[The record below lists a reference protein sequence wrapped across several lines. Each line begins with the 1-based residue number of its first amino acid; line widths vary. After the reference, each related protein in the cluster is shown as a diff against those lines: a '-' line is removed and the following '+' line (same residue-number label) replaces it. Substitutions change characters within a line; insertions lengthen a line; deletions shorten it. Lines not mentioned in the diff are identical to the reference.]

1 MFKTKSAAFRL
12 TLLVAIAFGA
22 SVPRWSA
29 GQDIVPDDP
38 SVDFA
43 KEIKPIFEQ
52 TCLSCHGPDEQ
63 EGDFR
68 IDESDSV
75 MNYIDVGQAKFSDLY
90 LHLLG
95 DEDYELMPPEKEGG
109 PLAADQ
115 IEKIRRW
122 IDEGAIWPESVKI
135 EKPAP
140 EVQQKIE
147 QEIQQKQEKK
157 DQESG
162 SLQLVWEIVGLLHPV
177 LLHFPVALLI
187 GGALFAVFGLRGES
201 PLSDAAYYCLW
212 LAAWMSI
219 LACVSGWSFAID
231 KGYTEWKTLHFDKSI
246 DVHRWGG
253 ILVAVLSFFL
263 ALVACS
269 SRRRDPYGS
278 GLFWKFCLILLA
290 VLTGF
295 VAHHGGKMTHTGL
308 HDKLQRKTGILY
320 DNLTGGKPAAA
331 PVEKN
336 DEEPAVK
343 PPAGETDEGAGK
355 TSDDNED
362 ESKED
367 RSGEEG
373 GNDG

>member
-1 MFKTKSAAFRL
+1 MFRIDSSAFRL
-12 TLLVAIAFGA
+12 TLLLAIGICA

-29 GQDIVPDDP
+29 GQDIVADNPT
-38 SVDFA
+38 VDFA
-43 KEIKPIFEQ
+43 REIKPIFEQ
-52 TCLSCHGPDEQ
+52 ACLSCHGPDEQ

-68 IDESDSV
+68 IDDSDLV
-75 MNYIDVGQAKFSDLY
+75 MNYIDAGQAKFSDLY

-95 DEDYELMPPEKEGG
+95 EEEHELMPPEEEGG

-115 IEKIRRW
+115 IEKIRQW
-122 IDEGAIWPESVKI
+122 IDAGALWPASVKI

-140 EVQQKIE
+140 EVEEKIQK
-147 QEIQQKQEKK
+147 EIQQKQEKK

-162 SLQLVWEIVGLLHPV
+162 SMQLVWEIVGLLHPV

-187 GGALFAVFGLRGES
+187 GGALFALFGLRGES

-231 KGYTEWKTLHFDKSI
+231 KGYVDWKTLDFNKSI

-331 PVEKN
+331 PVEKG
-336 DEEPAVK
+336 DDGPAVK
-343 PPAGETDEGAGK
+343 PPAQEPAEGTGE
-355 TSDDNED
+355 TSDDKKGED
-362 ESKED
+362 QGRNKD
-367 RSGEEG
+367 KKDD
-373 GNDG
+373 DG